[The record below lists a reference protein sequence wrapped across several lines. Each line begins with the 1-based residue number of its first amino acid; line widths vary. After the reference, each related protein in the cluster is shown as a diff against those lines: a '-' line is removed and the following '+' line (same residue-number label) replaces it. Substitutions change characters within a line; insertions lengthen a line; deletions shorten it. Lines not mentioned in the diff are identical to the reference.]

1 MFSNSWIVADL
12 PTSFFY
18 LMFLICIKETIEPF
32 HPAMKTLLGALKF
45 NSKHGG
51 MLIYNLNCHLGVL
64 DGKSEEQI
72 WMYCT
77 CIPAKMIL
85 K

>member
-1 MFSNSWIVADL
+1 MSLEVLNCRQWAYEL
-12 PTSFFY
+12 
-18 LMFLICIKETIEPF
+18 FLFELFKETIEPF
-32 HPAMKTLLGALKF
+32 HPAMKMLLGALNF

-77 CIPAKMIL
+77 CIPGEMFL

>member
-1 MFSNSWIVADL
+1 MSVFQVLSCCRPAYEL
-12 PTSFFY
+12 FY
-18 LMFLICIKETIEPF
+18 LKFLICIKETIEPF
-32 HPAMKTLLGALKF
+32 HPAMKTLLGALNF

-72 WMYCT
+72 
-77 CIPAKMIL
+77 
-85 K
+85 